1 MKETT
6 LGHCF
11 GKPRMV
17 FQVPRYLIL
26 KKPRSES
33 RQRRQLNVAMSYKVQ
48 HERHAAPSRASEKR
62 PCACES
68 RRRNFRQNL
77 EPSASRKVGPL
88 HLTRTY
94 CRLVTASGIAAEVAT
109 TTPSREVA
117 ATTCY
122 WNFNRMRIR
131 EKETERKSRWQMWQ
145 RSMG

>member
-1 MKETT
+1 MEIKVKEIT

-17 FQVPRYLIL
+17 FEALRYLIP
-26 KKPRSES
+26 KKPRPES
-33 RQRRQLNVAMSYKVQ
+33 RDDTAAAIKCSYVLRSSTRATRRA
-48 HERHAAPSRASEKR
+48 EPSHGEASLR
-62 PCACES
+62 L

-131 EKETERKSRWQMWQ
+131 EKETERKSR
-145 RSMG
+145 